1 MYQMEEEI
9 RSQSTSVR
17 NAWESAHRKSS
28 EIQDMASGAMGFVVS
43 GSGTSFNASLFL
55 SLLLNDSGRPA
66 VPVAPSEV
74 GTYIRSLGR
83 NAIYVFFSQSGES
96 RDTVRAAREAAE
108 SGARII
114 SFTNSQESTLSKL
127 SDLEIYLSVGPEKA
141 VAATKSFTAMLMAS
155 LEFCSAIQGSCSE
168 AVMRKVAASVGQ
180 VVGQAENL
188 QVVSADNYIFLGSGY
203 SYVTAREAALK
214 LRETASVR
222 TEAFIAQEFEHGYI
236 QVAGSKDAV
245 VTFSEDQVTA
255 RIREECTS
263 FGAQVL
269 DGSLGSQVIRGF
281 DYPER
286 CVLEII
292 PWQLYAMR
300 LAQSR
305 GLNPDRPDRL
315 TKVLR

>member
-1 MYQMEEEI
+1 MFIWFMYQMEEEI

-28 EIQDMASGAMGFVVS
+28 EIQDMASGGAMGFVVS

-127 SDLEIYLSVGPEKA
+127 SDLEIYLSVGGPEKA

-222 TEAFIAQEFEHGYI
+222 TEP
-236 QVAGSKDAV
+236 S
-245 VTFSEDQVTA
+245 
-255 RIREECTS
+255 
-263 FGAQVL
+263 
-269 DGSLGSQVIRGF
+269 
-281 DYPER
+281 
-286 CVLEII
+286 
-292 PWQLYAMR
+292 
-300 LAQSR
+300 
-305 GLNPDRPDRL
+305 
-315 TKVLR
+315 